1 MKKQLLTNSQGEKLP
16 DPTEVEEGK
25 FAKSQATRTRILQAA
40 VECLAELGYT
50 ATSTTVVAK
59 RAGMSRTAMLYH
71 FQSRRVLID
80 AVVQYVTKRRVEL
93 QDELQAKFPR
103 NAEFRDRSVDSIW
116 EQLQTTEFLAFCEL
130 SMVART
136 DQELAEV
143 FQPSLAAFDKA
154 RQKMARRLAEPEM
167 LESVGF
173 DLRRD
178 VTRFLLEGVAQQNGI
193 TFNKARR
200 MKQITTLLKYLW
212 SDDSEELLEDIVE
225 RAKSAKQRPP
235 NLN

>member
-1 MKKQLLTNSQGEKLP
+1 
-16 DPTEVEEGK
+16 
-25 FAKSQATRTRILQAA
+25 
-40 VECLAELGYT
+40 
-50 ATSTTVVAK
+50 
-59 RAGMSRTAMLYH
+59 MSRTAVLYH
-71 FQSRRVLID
+71 FRSRRVLID

-93 QDELQAKFPR
+93 QEELQSEFPR
-103 NAEFRDRSVDSIW
+103 NAGFRDRSVDSIW
-116 EQLQTTEFLAFCEL
+116 EQLQTAEFLAFCEL

-136 DQELAEV
+136 DHELAEV
-143 FQPSLAAFDKA
+143 FEPSLAAFDKA

-178 VTRFLLEGVAQQNGI
+178 VTRFLLEGVAHQNGI

-225 RAKSAKQRPP
+225 RAKSGKSRPP